1 MLFHTP
7 PGKISL
13 SISMCKNKIMKLSI
27 LRCTYQRFSTALAV
41 CCLVCLSCVN
51 GYAAES
57 RGISIEAS
65 EKPAASIISKGV
77 YRALVIGNNDYQ
89 DDKGKWKSLNT
100 AVTDARAVAKLL
112 TQQYGFSDVKLLEN
126 ATRRDVLFALEGLAN
141 KSLKNDNVLIYY
153 AGHGFLD
160 DETNKGFWV
169 PVDANGSD
177 HTTFLRNSTIR
188 DEVSSIASRV
198 KHTLLISDSC
208 FSGSLLRTASRGI
221 SESDY
226 TEKYFE
232 KVSEKKSVQIMAA
245 GGFEFVDDD
254 YRNSGHS
261 PFTYFLLNELDTN
274 NSPMFTVSQLSGNV
288 ERAVANNVDQIPESG
303 VLQGAGD
310 ELGEF
315 IFIKMDVAVEGID
328 PDKVKVEVNVIP
340 ADKTKPTRV
349 IKAKEQ
355 SDRKLKVV
363 PIPTL

>member
-1 MLFHTP
+1 MLSRYITYTLNIKKVSVSYIVLIMYFLL
-7 PGKISL
+7 SL
-13 SISMCKNKIMKLSI
+13 VTLN
-27 LRCTYQRFSTALAV
+27 
-41 CCLVCLSCVN
+41 
-51 GYAAES
+51 AAATDS
-57 RGISIEAS
+57 RGISMQS
-65 EKPAASIISKGV
+65 TNNTSKVTAQQGI
-77 YRALVIGNNDYQ
+77 YRALIIGNNEYQ
-89 DDKGKWKSLNT
+89 DTQGKWNKLNT
-100 AVTDARAVAKLL
+100 AVTDARAVARLL
-112 TQQYGFSDVKLLEN
+112 EQQYGFSDVKLLEN
-126 ATRRDVLFALEGLAN
+126 ATRRDVLYALEELAD

-160 DETNKGFWV
+160 DETSKGFWV

-221 SESDY
+221 SDSDY

-232 KVSEKKSVQIMAA
+232 KVSSKKSVQIMAA
-245 GGFEFVDDD
+245 GGIEFVDDN

-261 PFTYFLLNELDTN
+261 PFTYFLLNELKTN

-288 ERAVANNVDQIPESG
+288 ERAVANNVDQVPESG

-315 IFIKMDVAVEGID
+315 IFIKLDVAVEGID
-328 PDKVKVEVNVIP
+328 ADKVKVEVNVVPI
-340 ADKTKPTRV
+340 DKAQSHSA
-349 IKAKEQ
+349 IKVKKQ
-355 SDRKLKVV
+355 PLDSPKVV

>member
-1 MLFHTP
+1 MFNLHLKTILKQI
-7 PGKISL
+7 PGFVLTMTSVFTLL
-13 SISMCKNKIMKLSI
+13 SVDV
-27 LRCTYQRFSTALAV
+27 F
-41 CCLVCLSCVN
+41 
-51 GYAAES
+51 AEDS
-57 RGISIEAS
+57 RGIAIEKTAQSQAS
-65 EKPAASIISKGV
+65 KINKGV
-77 YRALVIGNNDYQ
+77 YRALIIGNNEYKDQ
-89 DDKGKWKSLNT
+89 QGKWEPLST
-100 AVTDARAVAKLL
+100 AITDAREVARLL
-112 TQQYGFSDVKLLEN
+112 EEQYGFTDIKLLEN
-126 ATRRDVLFALEGLAN
+126 ATRRDVLLALEELAN

-160 DETNKGFWV
+160 DESNKGFWV

-198 KHTLLISDSC
+198 QHTLLISDSC

-232 KVSEKKSVQIMAA
+232 KVSNKKSVQIMAA

-254 YRNSGHS
+254 YRESGHS
-261 PFTYFLLNELDTN
+261 PFTYFLINELKTN

-288 ERAVANNVDQIPESG
+288 ERAVANNVEQVPESG

-315 IFIKMDVAVEGID
+315 IFIKMDVAVEGVD
-328 PDKVKVEVNVIP
+328 PDRVKVEVNVVP
-340 ADKTKPTRV
+340 ADKNQTDSTVKKVKQPAN
-349 IKAKEQ
+349 KQ
-355 SDRKLKVV
+355 KVV

>member
-1 MLFHTP
+1 MRNFQISNTTLLKGAFANSSSMTIALVMFSLFFLV
-7 PGKISL
+7 SL
-13 SISMCKNKIMKLSI
+13 N
-27 LRCTYQRFSTALAV
+27 V
-41 CCLVCLSCVN
+41 
-51 GYAAES
+51 YATES
-57 RGISIEAS
+57 RGISIQQINKSTTAT
-65 EKPAASIISKGV
+65 INKGI
-77 YRALVIGNNDYQ
+77 YRALVIGNNKYQ
-89 DDKGKWKSLNT
+89 DEQGKWKSLST
-100 AVTDARAVAKLL
+100 AVTDARAVANLL
-112 TQQYGFSDVKLLEN
+112 KQQYGFTDVKLLEN
-126 ATRRDVLFALEGLAN
+126 ATRRDVLFALEELAN

-160 DETNKGFWV
+160 DDTNKGFWV
-169 PVDANGSD
+169 PVDADGSD

-188 DEVSSIASRV
+188 DEVSTIADRV

-232 KVSEKKSVQIMAA
+232 KVSNKKSVQIMAA
-245 GGFEFVDDD
+245 GGFEFVDDN

-274 NSPMFTVSQLSGNV
+274 NNPMFTVSQLSGNV
-288 ERAVANNVDQIPESG
+288 ERAVANNVDQVPESG

-315 IFIKMDVAVEGID
+315 IFIRMDVAVEGVD
-328 PDKVKVEVNVIP
+328 PDKVKVEVNVVPVEKSQTVETLKQP
-340 ADKTKPTRV
+340 ARQP
-349 IKAKEQ
+349 
-355 SDRKLKVV
+355 KVV

>member
-1 MLFHTP
+1 MVIDMFNLHF
-7 PGKISL
+7 KQ
-13 SISMCKNKIMKLSI
+13 IMMQTAGITL
-27 LRCTYQRFSTALAV
+27 TMFSFFALLIV
-41 CCLVCLSCVN
+41 DV
-51 GYAAES
+51 YAAES
-57 RGISIEAS
+57 RGITIEKTAQSQAS
-65 EKPAASIISKGV
+65 KINKGV
-77 YRALVIGNNDYQ
+77 YRALIIGNNEYKDQ
-89 DDKGKWKSLNT
+89 QGKWEPLST
-100 AVTDARAVAKLL
+100 AITDAREVARLL
-112 TQQYGFSDVKLLEN
+112 EEQYGFTDIKLLEN
-126 ATRRDVLFALEGLAN
+126 ATRRDVLFALEELAN

-160 DETNKGFWV
+160 DESNKGFWV

-198 KHTLLISDSC
+198 QHTLLISDSC

-232 KVSEKKSVQIMAA
+232 KVSNKKSVQIMAA

-254 YRNSGHS
+254 YRESGHS
-261 PFTYFLLNELDTN
+261 PFTYFLINELKTN

-288 ERAVANNVDQIPESG
+288 ERAVANNVEQVPESG

-315 IFIKMDVAVEGID
+315 IFIKVDVAVEGVD
-328 PDKVKVEVNVIP
+328 PDRVKVEVNVVP
-340 ADKTKPTRV
+340 ADKNKTDSTVKKVKQPV
-349 IKAKEQ
+349 NKQ
-355 SDRKLKVV
+355 KVV

>member
-1 MLFHTP
+1 MVIDMFNLHF
-7 PGKISL
+7 KQ
-13 SISMCKNKIMKLSI
+13 IMMQTAGITL
-27 LRCTYQRFSTALAV
+27 TMFSFFALLTV
-41 CCLVCLSCVN
+41 DV
-51 GYAAES
+51 YAAES
-57 RGISIEAS
+57 RGITIEKTAQSQAS
-65 EKPAASIISKGV
+65 KINKGV
-77 YRALVIGNNDYQ
+77 YRALIIGNNEYKDQ
-89 DDKGKWKSLNT
+89 QGKWQPLST
-100 AVTDARAVAKLL
+100 AITDAREVARLL
-112 TQQYGFSDVKLLEN
+112 EEQYGFTDIKLLEN
-126 ATRRDVLFALEGLAN
+126 ATRRDVLFALEELAN

-160 DETNKGFWV
+160 DESNKGFWV

-198 KHTLLISDSC
+198 QHTLLISDSC

-232 KVSEKKSVQIMAA
+232 KVSNKKSVQIMAA

-254 YRNSGHS
+254 YRESGHS
-261 PFTYFLLNELDTN
+261 PFTYFLINELKTN

-288 ERAVANNVDQIPESG
+288 ERAVANNVEQVPESG

-315 IFIKMDVAVEGID
+315 IFIKVDVAVEGVD
-328 PDKVKVEVNVIP
+328 PDRVKVEVNVVP
-340 ADKTKPTRV
+340 ADKNKTDSTVKKVKQPV
-349 IKAKEQ
+349 NKQ
-355 SDRKLKVV
+355 KVV